1 MVKKRWIQREK
12 LKAVH
17 DDDLDQFLSSI
28 GVLDQIK
35 KGYYHCIV
43 CNTQITLENLGAVF
57 PKDNKINFLC
67 DRLSCLDKM
76 NLTQEDGN
84 D

>member
-28 GVLDQIK
+28 GVLEQIK
-35 KGYYHCIV
+35 EGYHHCIV

-57 PKDNKINFLC
+57 PKDNKIKFVCN
-67 DRLSCLDKM
+67 RPSCLA
-76 NLTQEDGN
+76 NLDQEDSN
-84 D
+84 E